1 MADNKDDEKRQAKER
16 TALGLALGIGFNVAV
31 PLALFVVGGVWLDS
45 TFKIAP
51 LFTLVGV
58 FLGLFA
64 SGYYLYRLSKF
75 DE

>member
-1 MADNKDDEKRQAKER
+1 MAENRNDEQRKAKER
-16 TALGLALGIGFNVAV
+16 TALGLALGIGFNIAV

-45 TFKIAP
+45 TFNTAP
-51 LFTLVGV
+51 IFIIVGV

-64 SGYYLYRLSKF
+64 SGYYLYRLAKY